1 MVRSEIG
8 GQKAKSQIPDLFP
21 DMEFPNLFHLKEHKI
36 LMNLKKKVILLPI
49 RGAEESTK
57 TFWAT
62 WINSKQFFKNGPNL
76 SQCLFVLSQFLCP
89 YMVIGQNNFYYFYF
103 PAPLI
108 LRCYYDL

>member
-76 SQCLFVLSQFLCP
+76 SQCLFFFVFCH
-89 YMVIGQNNFYYFYF
+89 NFYAHIWSLVKIIFIIFIF
-103 PAPLI
+103 PP
-108 LRCYYDL
+108 R